1 MKFVSSKIDNQQTLY
16 RVFVGILG
24 LSVSITSKSNGS
36 ITMIIYGNSSQQDIE
51 MAAKKMFTK
60 ELDLLDI
67 MPDWKSNER
76 GIIQLVLLS
85 HISCVLMRRIT
96 K

>member
-1 MKFVSSKIDNQQTLY
+1 
-16 RVFVGILG
+16 
-24 LSVSITSKSNGS
+24 
-36 ITMIIYGNSSQQDIE
+36 

-76 GIIQLVLLS
+76 GIIQLVILS
-85 HISCVLMRRIT
+85 YISCILMRRIAR
-96 K
+96 